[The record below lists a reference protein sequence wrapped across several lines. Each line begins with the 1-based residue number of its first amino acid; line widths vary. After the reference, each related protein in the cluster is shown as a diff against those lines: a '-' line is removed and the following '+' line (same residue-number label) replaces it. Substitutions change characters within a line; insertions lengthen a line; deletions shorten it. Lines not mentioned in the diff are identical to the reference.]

1 MRKTNKASKRRRER
15 DLTIL
20 LTLPRETPI
29 TLSEVAIIA
38 SVSIRHVMAERSLG
52 RGPKTYNLGEKCLR
66 STVGDALSWVNS
78 RAEARPA

>member
-1 MRKTNKASKRRRER
+1 MTTSDKPSKRRRER
-15 DLTIL
+15 DLSLL

-38 SVSIRHVMAERSLG
+38 SVSLRHIMAERSLG
-52 RGPKTYNLGEKCLR
+52 RGPKTYNLGDKCLR

-78 RAEARPA
+78 RAEVAR

>member
-1 MRKTNKASKRRRER
+1 MTNTDKPSKRRRER
-15 DLTIL
+15 DLSLL

-38 SVSIRHVMAERSLG
+38 SVSLRHVMAERSLG
-52 RGPKTYNLGEKCLR
+52 RGPKTYNLGDKCLR

-78 RAEARPA
+78 RAEVAR

>member
-1 MRKTNKASKRRRER
+1 MTTPDKPTKRRRER
-15 DLTIL
+15 DLSLL

-38 SVSIRHVMAERSLG
+38 SVSLRHIMAERSLG
-52 RGPKTYNLGEKCLR
+52 RGPRTYNLGDKCLR

-78 RAEARPA
+78 RAEVAR